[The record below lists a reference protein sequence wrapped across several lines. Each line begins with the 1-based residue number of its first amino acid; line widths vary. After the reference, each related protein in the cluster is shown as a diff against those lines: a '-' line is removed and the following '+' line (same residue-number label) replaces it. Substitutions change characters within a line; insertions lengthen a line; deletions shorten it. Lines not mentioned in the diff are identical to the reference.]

1 MLAGHEARSR
11 KSLALLEDAKASA
24 QGFDFQALHVI
35 HRLQRTL
42 ESSLGEAERW
52 DPDSS
57 DNDEVAGAL
66 AVAIVESARDKVMD
80 IVREALTRE
89 PSRPAM
95 PSP

>member
-1 MLAGHEARSR
+1 M
-11 KSLALLEDAKASA
+11 
-24 QGFDFQALHVI
+24 
-35 HRLQRTL
+35 
-42 ESSLGEAERW
+42 GEAERW